1 VAVRAAE
8 TYEDAAAL
16 FYSTVGAWVER
27 ERMRQLL
34 LFFKVK

>member
-1 VAVRAAE
+1 MRAAE

-27 ERMRQLL
+27 ENEAAPLV
-34 LFFKVK
+34 F